1 MSYNSSIY
9 TRLFDIIIDIIIQIV
24 IIHIDLYASMHY
36 IELIDTLGL
45 GAETMC
51 KPQWYASFCIYAIT
65 IQARRAGYI
74 ISGTNEWRT
83 KTYKS
88 FLSLKNKKSKNAQES
103 TDLSMPIEPHTNT
116 RP

>member
-1 MSYNSSIY
+1 
-9 TRLFDIIIDIIIQIV
+9 
-24 IIHIDLYASMHY
+24 
-36 IELIDTLGL
+36 
-45 GAETMC
+45 MC

-65 IQARRAGYI
+65 IHARRAGYI

-103 TDLSMPIEPHTNT
+103 TDLSMPIEPHTHKHT
-116 RP
+116 PLIYPKICAKLDAKQF